1 MKQPVFTGVCTA
13 LVTPFLDN
21 RINYPMLEQ
30 LLRRQIDAGVRC
42 VVLSGTTGEA
52 PALSD
57 VEKRKLIQ
65 CAKSYVGDSCTIIAG
80 TGTNSTSH
88 AISMSMEAEAS
99 GADALLIVSPYYNK
113 GNGDGI
119 SKHYRAIAESVQIP
133 IIIYNVPSRTGMDI
147 SVSLYKEL
155 AHQPNIVGVKE
166 ASTDI
171 TKITRTINQCP
182 DDFYIW
188 TGNDDLIVP
197 SIALGGKGVIS
208 VLSNVCPE
216 ETVAMV
222 NAALTGDLR
231 TAASIQR
238 RMQPI
243 IDALFSEVNPVP
255 IKYAMK
261 CVGYDCGECR
271 LPLGALSDENQAK
284 IRYFFC

>member
-52 PALSD
+52 PSLSD

-88 AISMSMEAEAS
+88 AVSMCMDAETS

-119 SKHYRAIAESVQIP
+119 CKHYHTIAESVQIP

-147 SVSLYKEL
+147 PVSLYKEL

-166 ASTDI
+166 ASAYV
-171 TKITRTINQCP
+171 TKITRILSQCP

-197 SIALGGKGVIS
+197 SIALGGIGVVS

-216 ETVAMV
+216 ETVAMA
-222 NAALTGDLR
+222 NAALAGDFR

-238 RMQPI
+238 RIQPI
-243 IDALFSEVNPVP
+243 IEALFSEVNPIP

-261 CVGYDCGECR
+261 CAGYDCGECR
-271 LPLGALSDENQAK
+271 LPLGTLSDKNQAK
-284 IRYFFC
+284 IRSFFC